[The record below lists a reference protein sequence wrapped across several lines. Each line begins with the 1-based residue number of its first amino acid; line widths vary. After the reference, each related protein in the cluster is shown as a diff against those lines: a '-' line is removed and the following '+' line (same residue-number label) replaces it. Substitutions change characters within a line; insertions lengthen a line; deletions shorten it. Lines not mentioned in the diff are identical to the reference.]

1 MVLCR
6 GQRTRWDTSLPNV
19 TTLTSRFNHC
29 HDAEESSS
37 HPPSLPHSQ
46 SLPNRIYEAHLSHED
61 PHLRPLPNRVKS
73 SKAQLSNR
81 DPHPCPCTNTD
92 SHGAHCH
99 TRTLSHDP
107 FIGAK
112 HGAAYA
118 RIGARKTGW
127 RTRNNGTARHNR
139 EIHRP
144 QDDHRTHT
152 HYTPPTSTK
161 HNQSLPI

>member
-1 MVLCR
+1 M
-6 GQRTRWDTSLPNV
+6 
-19 TTLTSRFNHC
+19 
-29 HDAEESSS
+29 S
-37 HPPSLPHSQ
+37 HQDPHSQ
-46 SLPNRIYEAHLSHED
+46 SLPNRMYEAYLSHED

-127 RTRNNGTARHNR
+127 RTRNNGRTRHSR
-139 EIHRP
+139 DIHHP
-144 QDDHRTHT
+144 QDEQRTHI

-161 HNQSLPI
+161 HNQSHCQYHSRQHENSRPNKKDTHNQTTVKWN